1 MEETKTKKITASEA
15 RKIADSTN
23 SFVNRVYKVIRE
35 ASKEGEISITYD
47 CSCTSK
53 VLLEEAI
60 KDLQENGFKVEA
72 INMMNPYDST
82 LDHTYEFLKIR
93 W

>member
-23 SFVNRVYKVIRE
+23 SFLNRVYKVIRE
-35 ASKEGEISITYD
+35 DSKEGLTSITYD
-47 CSCTSK
+47 CSYTSK
-53 VLLEEAI
+53 VLLDAAI
-60 KDLQENGFKVEA
+60 KDLQENGFKVDTV
-72 INMMNPYDST
+72 NMINPYNVT